1 MRVHSSS
8 TPLPL
13 VSPRSV
19 VTTSVTSGSEA
30 IVSGARAGRQFATA
44 TARTTEPVL
53 QSADNAST
61 PKGLATG
68 VSVALGHS
76 KERAQLQAEIASL
89 KRRLAARKTDA
100 DALLSTK
107 NKCITKQAAEL
118 RETQAALS
126 QARQELFSR
135 RNQSFDNGFKLGS
148 QSQPSPEQLRPVQ
161 PAGKLVPVTPAST
174 VPVGLVP
181 DIWYHINQG
190 VHLVQRFADAH
201 AKSARSTDSVRNH
214 PRGNCAGKKLQARK
228 ANALAPAP
236 EVPTTAKQPNTA

>member
-118 RETQAALS
+118 RET
-126 QARQELFSR
+126 
-135 RNQSFDNGFKLGS
+135 
-148 QSQPSPEQLRPVQ
+148 
-161 PAGKLVPVTPAST
+161 
-174 VPVGLVP
+174 
-181 DIWYHINQG
+181 
-190 VHLVQRFADAH
+190 
-201 AKSARSTDSVRNH
+201 
-214 PRGNCAGKKLQARK
+214 
-228 ANALAPAP
+228 
-236 EVPTTAKQPNTA
+236 